1 MRRLRIINE
10 RNNSRPRGAPIPSHP
25 SAVTIHGGAGKARA
39 WQDHDHRRLYRQ
51 GRTLTRA
58 HHCCAR
64 RPHRTTPP
72 PLRPHCLV
80 GRAASL
86 SSIAEKHGK
95 KTKREEEKRA
105 RTTAT
110 THHHPPPPTCQD
122 GEAVA
127 AAYQQPTMAR
137 PSKPACSGRIFPRSI
152 QARRRGRCDGRRTDV
167 TTRVCPN

>member
-1 MRRLRIINE
+1 MRRLPIINE

-86 SSIAEKHGK
+86 SSIASQKSTGK
-95 KTKREEEKRA
+95 NKAGRRKARENHRHHSPPPA
-105 RTTAT
+105 RTAKRSR
-110 THHHPPPPTCQD
+110 
-122 GEAVA
+122 
-127 AAYQQPTMAR
+127 QPTNNLRSIAR

>member
-1 MRRLRIINE
+1 MRRLPIINE

-95 KTKREEEKRA
+95 KTKRDEEKRA

-110 THHHPPPPTCQD
+110 THHHLP
-122 GEAVA
+122 G
-127 AAYQQPTMAR
+127 R
-137 PSKPACSGRIFPRSI
+137 RSGRGSLPTTYDRSPGHQSRPVPAEFPAFNSS
-152 QARRRGRCDGRRTDV
+152 APPCAMRRTPYRRDDAG
-167 TTRVCPN
+167 CPN